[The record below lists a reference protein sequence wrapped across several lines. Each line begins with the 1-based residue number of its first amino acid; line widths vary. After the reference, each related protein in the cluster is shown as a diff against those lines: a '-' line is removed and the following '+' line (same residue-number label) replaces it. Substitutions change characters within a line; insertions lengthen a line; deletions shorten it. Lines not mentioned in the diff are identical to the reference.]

1 MGKGSK
7 RRPRVISRKQYE
19 SNWDMVFGKKDK
31 SCGGLPAGFISNE
44 DFEGKPIKS
53 SNRAE
58 RRKNPKRYSIDETSD
73 VNNEVDYDY
82 IEDCNDKINRYN
94 KLRKN
99 KKKSMKDIV
108 LEGPENERKRSNK

>member
-1 MGKGSK
+1 MSKGSK

-31 SCGGLPAGFISNE
+31 SCGGLPAGFISDE
-44 DFEGKPIKS
+44 DFEGKKIPGG
-53 SNRAE
+53 
-58 RRKNPKRYSIDETSD
+58 RKNPKRYSIDETND

-82 IEDCNDKINRYN
+82 IEDCNDKINRYT
-94 KLRKN
+94 KSRKKG
-99 KKKSMKDIV
+99 KKTLKDIV